1 MAETSLGRLNRV
13 DPREA
18 WSSESADFTPWLA
31 RSENLSV
38 LADTIGLDLE
48 VEAQEKDVG
57 PFRADI
63 LCKDLR
69 TANWVLIENQLE
81 RTDHGHLGQLLVYA
95 SGLKAVTIVWIARQF
110 TDEHRAT
117 LDWLNS
123 ITDEE
128 FQFFGLEI
136 ELWRIGSSPPAPKFN
151 IVSKPNDW
159 SRQVTQATQR
169 IEAGE
174 LSDTKKTQLDFW
186 TGFMEFLAGRDTK
199 VRPTAPR
206 PQHWASFSIG
216 RSGFRLDAYAL
227 VRDSGI
233 GVNLIIGG
241 DKAKQ
246 YFHVLSNEKAMIENA
261 IGTSLQWRE
270 LPQYKES
277 QVYTGARP
285 ADFTQHGR
293 WPEFYRWLADM
304 IDAYSRV
311 FGPRIRQ
318 LRPDQSISVK
328 LVPES
333 PESNFEEP
341 AAAK

>member
-1 MAETSLGRLNRV
+1 MAEVSLGRLERV
-13 DPREA
+13 DLREI
-18 WSSESADFTPWLA
+18 WTSESTHFTPWLA
-31 RSENLSV
+31 RPENLSV
-38 LADTIGLDLE
+38 LGDTIGFDLE
-48 VEAQEKDVG
+48 VEAQEKEVG

-69 TANWVLIENQLE
+69 TGNWVLIENQLE
-81 RTDHGHLGQLLVYA
+81 RTDHIHLGQLLVYA

-128 FQFFGLEI
+128 FQFFGLEV
-136 ELWRIGSSPPAPKFN
+136 ELWRIGPSSPAPKFN

-169 IEAGE
+169 IEAAD
-174 LSDTKKTQLDFW
+174 LSDTKKTQLEFW
-186 TGFMEFLAGRDTK
+186 TGFMDFLASRESK
-199 VRPTAPR
+199 VRPTKPQ

-216 RSGFRLDAYAL
+216 RAGFRLDAYAL
-227 VRDSGI
+227 VRDKGI

-241 DKAKQ
+241 ANAKQ
-246 YFHVLSNEKAMIENA
+246 YFRLLSNEKDVIESA
-261 IGTSLQWRE
+261 IGVSLQWRE
-270 LPQYKES
+270 LPEYKES
-277 QVYTGARP
+277 QIYTGPHP

-293 WPEFYRWLADM
+293 WPEFYKWLADM

-311 FGPRIRQ
+311 FGPRIRS
-318 LRPDQSISVK
+318 LRPDQAVSTK
-328 LVPES
+328 TAPETLGTGLG
-333 PESNFEEP
+333 ERV
-341 AAAK
+341 AAD

>member
-1 MAETSLGRLNRV
+1 VAEISLSRLDRV
-13 DPREA
+13 DPREI
-18 WSSESADFTPWLA
+18 WPSESADFTPWLA

-63 LCKDLR
+63 LCKDMR

-95 SGLKAVTIVWIARQF
+95 SGLKAVTIIWIARQF

-136 ELWRIGSSPPAPKFN
+136 ELWRIGASPPAPKFN

-169 IEAGE
+169 IEAGD
-174 LSDTKKTQLDFW
+174 LSDTKKTQLEFW
-186 TGFMEFLAGRDTK
+186 TGFMEFLSSRESK

-216 RSGFRLDAYAL
+216 RGGFRLDAYAL

-241 DKAKQ
+241 ENAKR
-246 YFHVLSNEKAMIENA
+246 YFHLLSNEKDLIENA
-261 IGTSLQWRE
+261 IGVPLQWRE

-277 QVYTGARP
+277 QIYTGPRP

-293 WPEFYRWLADM
+293 WPEFYAWLADM
-304 IDAYSRV
+304 IDAYSRA

-318 LRPDQSISVK
+318 LRPDQSVSTKQAPGPLEPSPGESV
-328 LVPES
+328 
-333 PESNFEEP
+333 
-341 AAAK
+341 AAK